1 MNTLDELI
9 CFQVYRLHHAFGR
22 YYHAAF
28 GDTGFTYPKYVVLKA
43 LEESG
48 PSSLGEL
55 SARVGVEANTLS
67 PLLKRL
73 SEYGLIERVRDQ
85 RDERRVVLD
94 LLPFGREVL
103 AEADRVASEGWEAL
117 GVKDDE
123 IAQTLQTLGKLRQ
136 AIDTAD
142 PPKMVRPE
150 RPEPETP

>member
-1 MNTLDELI
+1 
-9 CFQVYRLHHAFGR
+9 
-22 YYHAAF
+22 
-28 GDTGFTYPKYVVLKA
+28 VVLKA

-48 PSSLGEL
+48 PSSLSDL

-73 SEYGLIERVRDQ
+73 SEFGLIERVRDK

-94 LLPFGREVL
+94 LLPFGRDVL

-117 GVKDDE
+117 GVNDDE
-123 IAQTLQTLGKLRQ
+123 IAETLQTLGKLRK
-136 AIDTAD
+136 AIDAAD

-150 RPEPETP
+150 PPDADAG